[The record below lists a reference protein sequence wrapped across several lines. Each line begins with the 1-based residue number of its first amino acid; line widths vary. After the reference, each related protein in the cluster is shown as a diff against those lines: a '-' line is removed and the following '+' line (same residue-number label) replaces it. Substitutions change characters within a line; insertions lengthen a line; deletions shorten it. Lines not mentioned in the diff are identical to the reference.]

1 MAISKAFPSSLAA
14 TQALAAKGMDAYTQ
28 RLKIATQNMANA
40 QSTATSPGGKPYQR
54 QVITFKEEM
63 DKKIGQK
70 TVKANKPVKDKS
82 DFRAEYKPGHPAAD
96 ENGYVLMPNVDPMV
110 EMMDVMEAKQGHKR
124 LANAYKMAT
133 TMRHMTLK
141 MMS

>member
-1 MAISKAFPSSLAA
+1 MGIPKSPLSTAQAIAA
-14 TQALAAKGMDAYTQ
+14 NGMDAYTQ

-40 QSTATSPGGKPYQR
+40 QSTAKTPDGKPYQR
-54 QVITFKEEM
+54 EVVTFKEKM
-63 DKKIGQK
+63 DRNLGQK

-82 DFRAEYKPGHPAAD
+82 AFRAEYKPGHPAAD

-110 EMMDVMEAKQGHKR
+110 EMMDVMESRNGHKR
-124 LANAYKMAT
+124 LASAYKMAT
-133 TMRHMTLK
+133 TMKHTELK

>member
-1 MAISKAFPSSLAA
+1 MTIPKSPLSTS
-14 TQALAAKGMDAYTQ
+14 QALASNGMDAYTQ

-40 QSTATSPGGKPYQR
+40 QSTAKTPDGKSYQR
-54 QVITFKEEM
+54 EVVTFKEKM
-63 DKKIGQK
+63 DRNLGQK

-82 DFRAEYKPGHPAAD
+82 AFRTEYKPGHPAAD

-110 EMMDVMEAKQGHKR
+110 EMMDVMEARNGHKR
-124 LANAYKMAT
+124 LASAYKMAT
-133 TMRHMTLK
+133 TMKHTELK